1 MIPLFAGDFNIDTI
15 ANSKDKYDY
24 ETLLLA
30 FDFKCQNFEPTR
42 VTATSSTCLDH
53 VITSYQVKTETIQT
67 TMSDHFTV
75 LGTIPG
81 VFFNEPVISEEKI
94 YRRDLRSIK
103 GDQALNFLF
112 LLDQKL
118 KKLDQLD
125 KLVFEKITETIMFC
139 VDKFAPEKET
149 TKTEKCDEWII
160 NKIKNEISKRNKLF
174 REWTVSSNDDNKEK
188 YKNQRN
194 EVTAMIKKA
203 KRECNLQKLGNN
215 PYAKTLYRNLK
226 SHKRKDQIAEVTPDL
241 KTVNEFFTTI
251 GSKLAD
257 AVPPSNKEYFVPKFE
272 KTMVLN
278 YTNQH
283 EISKILAKMKNKKAA
298 VTMASVKKSLNV
310 VRR

>member
-1 MIPLFAGDFNIDTI
+1 MENLLEFLRSLSNDTIICGDFNIDTI

-30 FDFKCQNFEPTR
+30 FDFSCQNCEPTR
-42 VTATSSTCLDH
+42 VTATSATCLVH
-53 VITSYQVKTETIQT
+53 VITRYQVKTETIQT

-75 LGTIPG
+75 LGRIPG

-103 GDQALNFLF
+103 GDKALNFLF

-125 KLVFEKITETIMFC
+125 KLDIEKITETIKFC
-139 VDKFAPEKET
+139 VDELAPEKET
-149 TKTEKCDEWII
+149 TKIEKCDEWIT
-160 NKIKNEISKRNKLF
+160 NKIKNEITKRNKLF
-174 REWTVSSNDDNKEK
+174 REWTVSSTDDNKEK

-194 EVTAMIKKA
+194 KVTAMIKKA

-215 PYAKTLYRNLK
+215 PNAKTLYRNLK

-241 KTVNEFFTTI
+241 KTLNDFFYNNWI
-251 GSKLAD
+251 EVSRRGS
-257 AVPPSNKEYFVPKFE
+257 SF
-272 KTMVLN
+272 
-278 YTNQH
+278 
-283 EISKILAKMKNKKAA
+283 
-298 VTMASVKKSLNV
+298 
-310 VRR
+310 